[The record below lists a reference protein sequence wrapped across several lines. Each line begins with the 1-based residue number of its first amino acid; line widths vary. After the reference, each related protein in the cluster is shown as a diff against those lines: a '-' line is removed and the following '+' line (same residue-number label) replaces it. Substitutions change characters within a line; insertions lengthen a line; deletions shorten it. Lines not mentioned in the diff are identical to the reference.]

1 MSRSTPVDQP
11 LSDYFDVAGHFRRS
25 ANVERDFRDGSQNGD
40 YILTP
45 TALDSLRRLT
55 DGLSPSSS
63 SRAWTI
69 TGPYG
74 VGKSSFALFM
84 TRIFCA
90 TDASGVRARELLRQ
104 RDPDLAAELSK
115 LKLGSRFKRG
125 FLPIL
130 LTARKVSAPH
140 CIAEGIASALT
151 RESSKA
157 LNTLGRKVRATIS
170 LDSNGSSFDTKRVI
184 SALETTAISARNEG
198 YQGVLLII
206 DELGKLFEYAA
217 RYPQR
222 GDVYVLQE
230 IGEYVAR
237 SKVIPTLV
245 VGLLHQSFEE
255 YGHLLDVGT
264 RREWSKIQGR
274 FSDIPFLEP
283 PDQVVRMIGAAI
295 QRTEMTLPKDL
306 NTTVDR
312 IITTALKIGVM
323 PPGMTRDEFRR
334 SAIAAYPLHPLALVA
349 IPYIFRR
356 FGQNERSLFSY
367 LSSAEP
373 FAFQEFLRT
382 HQMSAGAPQYIRLT
396 DLFDYFSNNFGLGL
410 YRQPQAIRWL
420 EAADVLERKK
430 NLGTTHQDLVKTVG
444 VLNALGQFSHLT
456 ASAEFIS
463 FALSDT
469 TLPPKPIEIALSQL
483 SEASILTHRSYN
495 NTYRIW
501 EGSDVDLEE
510 RIAEGKRRTGQ
521 SRGLADGVR
530 KYIVKR
536 PMVARRHS
544 FDTGALRM
552 FEVVYVDSLS
562 SLDES
567 LATKATLDGL
577 VVVCLSESN
586 SLSEQFQVRA
596 KAIGSLDNVVIAV
609 PQQIGELRGVI
620 AELAALRW
628 VWENTPEL
636 RDDRVA
642 RREVSLRITEAEQL
656 LLRDLAGLTDP
667 RPEPTG
673 SGCLWFYMGLRQ
685 KVSSLADVSQLLSTI
700 LDLVYSKAPKIR
712 NELIV
717 RRTLSTAAAAARRN
731 LIEAMLKCEAKP
743 LLGMEGFPPERS
755 IYESVL
761 HITGIH
767 RVGEDGVWHFGP
779 PTKSATHNI
788 APSWRHICEFVFDRQ
803 PEPIPLDV
811 LFAELAG
818 PPWGILD
825 GLHPVLLCAFTMVY
839 PNETTLY
846 KEQVFVPEIS
856 IADFELMLRR
866 PELFSIAGCRV
877 SGSRALIV
885 DRIAKGLK
893 VQPATVPV
901 VRALFRTAKALPD
914 FAWNTHRLS
923 PETLALRDAFNNAK
937 SPERLL
943 FVDIP
948 SALGLPVFSTKS
960 PKESELDNFFQCLN
974 RSLQEWAAAFPR
986 VLEEVREELLRACG
1000 APKGENGWNL
1010 LRQQAVRL
1018 ENRITEPQLLSVVR
1032 RIAQASAGATGVESV
1047 CALIASRHPS
1057 SWSDVE
1063 VQGFSES
1070 VRPIGELFREALQS
1084 LQNHDSSVSSME
1096 ELSAND
1102 RKRAEKM
1109 VRHLRLQLDNVGR
1122 SESPAVIRAALAE
1135 LLRSLDKG
1143 NRDGGQDHATRS

>member
-1 MSRSTPVDQP
+1 MNRSTPLDQP
-11 LSDYFDVAGHFRRS
+11 MSDFFDVARHFRRS
-25 ANVERDFRDGSQNGD
+25 ANVEKDYTDGSQNGD

-55 DGLSPSSS
+55 EGLSPSSS

-74 VGKSSFALFM
+74 VGKSSFALFIS
-84 TRIFCA
+84 RVFCA

-104 RDPDLAAELSK
+104 RDPEIAAELSK
-115 LKLGSRFKRG
+115 LKLSSRFKRG

-130 LTARKVSAPH
+130 LTARRVSAPH
-140 CIAEGIASALT
+140 CIAEGLASALAMQP
-151 RESSKA
+151 SKA
-157 LNTLGRKVRATIS
+157 LNTLGRKVRAT
-170 LDSNGSSFDTKRVI
+170 LLADSNGSSIDTKRVL
-184 SALETTAISARNEG
+184 SALETTAISARDEG

-222 GDVYVLQE
+222 GDVSVLQE
-230 IGEYVAR
+230 IGEYVSR
-237 SKVIPTLV
+237 SKAIPTMV

-283 PDQVVRMIGAAI
+283 ADQVIRMIGAAI
-295 QRTEMTLPKDL
+295 QRTEMTPPGDL
-306 NTTVDR
+306 NTAVDR
-312 IITTALKIGVM
+312 VVTTALKIGIM
-323 PPGMTRDEFRR
+323 PPGMTREEFRR
-334 SAIAAYPLHPLALVA
+334 SALAAYPLHPLALVA
-349 IPYIFRR
+349 IPYVFRR

-373 FAFQEFLRT
+373 FAFQEFLKT
-382 HQMSAGAPQYIRLT
+382 HQMSGASPEFIRLA

-430 NLGTTHQDLVKTVG
+430 DLGRTHQDLVKTVG

-456 ASAEFIS
+456 ASSELIS

-469 TLPPKPIEIALSQL
+469 ESPTRPIEIALSQL
-483 SEASILTHRSYN
+483 NDASILTHRSYN
-495 NTYRIW
+495 NSYRIW

-521 SRGLADGVR
+521 NRGLADGVR

-562 SLDES
+562 SLEES
-567 LATKATLDGL
+567 LAAKGL
-577 VVVCLSESN
+577 LEGRVVVCLSEST
-586 SLSEQFQVRA
+586 SLSEQFQTRA
-596 KAIGSLDNVVIAV
+596 KALDGIPNLVIAI

-667 RPEPTG
+667 RPEPVG
-673 SGCLWFYMGLRQ
+673 SGCLWFHVGLRQ
-685 KVSSLADVSQLLSTI
+685 KVSSLADVSQLLSKI
-700 LDLVYSKAPKIR
+700 LDLVYDKAPRIR

-717 RRTLSTAAAAARRN
+717 RRTLSSAAAAARRN
-731 LIEAMLKCEAKP
+731 LIEAMLKCETEP
-743 LLGMEGFPPERS
+743 LLGIEGFPPERS
-755 IYESVL
+755 IYESL
-761 HITGIH
+761 LRSTGIH
-767 RVGEDGVWHFGP
+767 SIGNDGTWRFGP
-779 PTKSATHNI
+779 PSRSAKHNL

-811 LFAELAG
+811 LFAELSG

-825 GLHPVLLCAFTMVY
+825 GLHPVLLCAFIMVY

-846 KEQVFVPEIS
+846 KEQAFVPEIS

-866 PELFSIAGCRV
+866 PELFAIAGCRV
-877 SGSRALIV
+877 SGSRALVV
-885 DRIAKGLK
+885 DRIAGGLK
-893 VQPATVPV
+893 VQSATVPV

-914 FAWNTHRLS
+914 FAWNTHRVS
-923 PETLALRDAFNNAK
+923 AETLALREAFNNAK
-937 SPERLL
+937 SPERFL
-943 FVDIP
+943 FVEIP
-948 SALGLPVFSTKS
+948 SALGLPVFSAKS
-960 PKESELDNFFQCLN
+960 PKNSEIDHFFRALN
-974 RSLQEWAAAFPR
+974 RGLQEWAAAFPLA
-986 VLEEVREELLRACG
+986 LEGARAELLRACG
-1000 APKGENGWNL
+1000 APEGEEGWNL
-1010 LRQQAVRL
+1010 LRQQAVKL
-1018 ENRITEPQLLSVVR
+1018 ENRITDPQLLSVVR
-1032 RIAQASAGATGVESV
+1032 RIAQASSGWTGVESV
-1047 CALIASRHPS
+1047 CALLTSRHPT

-1063 VQGFSES
+1063 VEGFRDT
-1070 VRPIGELFREALQS
+1070 VGPIGELFRGALES
-1084 LQNHDSSVSSME
+1084 LRNHGTGVPSLE
-1096 ELSAND
+1096 ELSADD
-1102 RKRAEKM
+1102 RKRAEEM
-1109 VRHLRLQLDNVGR
+1109 VRDLRVRLDSVGR
-1122 SESPAVIRAALAE
+1122 RESATVIRAALFE
-1135 LLRSLDKG
+1135 LMRVFDNK
-1143 NRDGGQDHATRS
+1143 T

>member
-1 MSRSTPVDQP
+1 MSRSTPADQP
-11 LSDYFDVAGHFRRS
+11 LSDYFDVARHFRRS
-25 ANVERDFRDGSQNGD
+25 ANVEKDFRDGSQNGD

-84 TRIFCA
+84 TRVFCA

-104 RDPDLAAELSK
+104 RDPELAAALTK

-140 CIAEGIASALT
+140 CIAEGIVSALA

-157 LNTLGRKVRATIS
+157 LNSLGRKVGATITF
-170 LDSNGSSFDTKRVI
+170 DTNGSSFDTKRVI
-184 SALETTAISARNEG
+184 AALESTALSARNEG

-206 DELGKLFEYAA
+206 DELGKLFEHAA

-237 SKVIPTLV
+237 SKAIPTLV

-295 QRTEMTLPKDL
+295 RRTEMTLPKDL
-306 NTTVDR
+306 NLTVDR
-312 IITTALKIGVM
+312 VISTALKIGVM
-323 PPGMTRDEFRR
+323 PPGMTREEFRK
-334 SAIAAYPLHPLALVA
+334 SAFAAYPLHPMALVA

-367 LSSAEP
+367 LSSAES

-382 HQMSAGAPQYIRLT
+382 HQMSSGAPQYIRLA

-469 TLPPKPIEIALSQL
+469 LVPPKAIEIALSDL
-483 SEASILTHRSYN
+483 SKASILTHRSYN
-495 NTYRIW
+495 DTYRIW

-521 SRGLADGVR
+521 NRGLADGVR
-530 KYIVKR
+530 RYVVKR

-552 FEVVYVDSLS
+552 FDVVYVDSLN
-562 SLDES
+562 SLEDS
-567 LATKATLDGL
+567 LAKKTEMDGV

-586 SLSEQFQVRA
+586 SLSEQFQNRA
-596 KAIGSLDNVVIAV
+596 KALEGFENIVIAV

-667 RPEPTG
+667 RPAPIG
-673 SGCLWFYMGLRQ
+673 SGCLWFYGGHRQ
-685 KVSSLADVSQLLSTI
+685 KVSSLAEVSQLLSTI
-700 LDLVYSKAPKIR
+700 LDLVYNKAPKIR

-731 LIEAMLKCEAKP
+731 LIEAMLKSESKP
-743 LLGMEGFPPERS
+743 LLGIEGFPPERS
-755 IYESVL
+755 IYQSVL
-761 HITGIH
+761 HATGIH
-767 RVGEDGVWHFGP
+767 RMRDDGTWHFSAP
-779 PTKSATHNI
+779 SKSATHNI
-788 APSWRHICEFVFDRQ
+788 APSWRHVCEFVFDRQ

-811 LFAELAG
+811 LFSELAG

-825 GLHPVLLCAFTMVY
+825 GLHPILLCAFMMVY

-846 KEQVFVPEIS
+846 KEQVFLPEIS

-866 PELFSIAGCRV
+866 PELFAIAGSRV
-877 SGSRALIV
+877 SGSRALV
-885 DRIAKGLK
+885 VERIATGLK
-893 VQPATVPV
+893 VQSATVPV
-901 VRALFRTAKALPD
+901 VRALFRTVKALPD
-914 FAWNTHRLS
+914 FAWNTHQLS
-923 PETLALRDAFNNAK
+923 PETLAIRDAFNNAK

-943 FVDIP
+943 FVDLP
-948 SALGLPVFSTKS
+948 SALGIPGFSARLSKDGEID
-960 PKESELDNFFQCLN
+960 KFFQCLN

-986 VLEEVREELLRACG
+986 VLEHVREELLRACG

-1032 RIAQASAGATGVESV
+1032 RIAQASAGLTGVESV
-1047 CALIASRHPS
+1047 CALIVSRHPS

-1063 VQGFSES
+1063 VEGFSDS
-1070 VRPIGELFREALQS
+1070 VRPIGELFREALNS
-1084 LQNHDSSVSSME
+1084 LRNQGSLASGLD
-1096 ELSAND
+1096 ELNADD

-1109 VRHLRLQLDNVGR
+1109 VRHLQQQLDNVGR
-1122 SESPAVIRAALAE
+1122 RESPTVIRAALSE
-1135 LLRSLDKG
+1135 LMRMFDKG
-1143 NRDGGQDHATRS
+1143 NRDGGQDDATRS

>member
-1 MSRSTPVDQP
+1 MNKSATLDQP
-11 LSDYFDVAGHFRRS
+11 MSDFFDVARHFRRS
-25 ANVERDFRDGSQNGD
+25 ANVEKDFREGSQNGD

-55 DGLSPSSS
+55 EGLSPSSS

-74 VGKSSFALFM
+74 VGKSSFALFVS
-84 TRIFCA
+84 RVFCA
-90 TDASGVRARELLRQ
+90 TDASGVRARELLKQ
-104 RDPDLAAELSK
+104 RDPEIAAELSK
-115 LKLGSRFKRG
+115 LKLGSKFKHG

-130 LTARKVSAPH
+130 LTARRVSAPH

-151 RESSKA
+151 TQPSKA
-157 LNTLGRKVRATIS
+157 LNTLGRKVRAT
-170 LDSNGSSFDTKRVI
+170 LVTNSNGSSLDTKRVL

-198 YQGVLLII
+198 YHGVLLII

-222 GDVYVLQE
+222 GDVSVLQE
-230 IGEYVAR
+230 IGEYVSR
-237 SKVIPTLV
+237 SKAIPTMV

-255 YGHLLDVGT
+255 YGHLLDVAT

-283 PDQVVRMIGAAI
+283 ADQVIRMIGTAI
-295 QRTEMTLPKDL
+295 QRTEMVLPRDL
-306 NTTVDR
+306 NIAVDR
-312 IITTALKIGVM
+312 VVKTALSIGIM
-323 PPGMTRDEFRR
+323 PPGMGREEFRK
-334 SAIAAYPLHPLALVA
+334 SALAAYPLHPLALVA
-349 IPYIFRR
+349 IPYVFRR

-373 FAFQEFLRT
+373 FAFQEFLKT
-382 HQMSAGAPQYIRLT
+382 HQMSGATPQFIRLA

-430 NLGTTHQDLVKTVG
+430 DLGRTHQDIVKTVG

-456 ASAEFIS
+456 ASSELIS

-469 TLPPKPIEIALSQL
+469 ASPARPIEIALSQL
-483 SEASILTHRSYN
+483 NEASVLTHRSYN
-495 NTYRIW
+495 NSYRIW

-521 SRGLADGVR
+521 SRGLAEGVR

-536 PMVARRHS
+536 PMIARRHS

-552 FEVVYVDSLS
+552 FEVVYVDSIS
-562 SLDES
+562 SLEES
-567 LATKATLDGL
+567 LAAKGSLDGR
-577 VVVCLSESN
+577 VIVCLSESN
-586 SLSEQFQVRA
+586 SLSEQFQTRA
-596 KAIGSLDNVVIAV
+596 KALDSVQNLLFAV

-620 AELAALRW
+620 GELAALRW

-667 RPEPTG
+667 RPEPVG
-673 SGCLWFYMGLRQ
+673 SGCLWFHAGLRQ
-685 KVSSLADVSQLLSTI
+685 KVSSLADVSQLFSKI
-700 LDLVYSKAPKIR
+700 LDLVYDKAPRIR

-731 LIEAMLKCEAKP
+731 LIEAMLKHETEP
-743 LLGMEGFPPERS
+743 LLGIEGFPPERS

-761 HITGIH
+761 RSTGIH
-767 RVGEDGVWHFGP
+767 RVGDDGTWHFGP
-779 PTKSATHNI
+779 PSRSTTHNM

-825 GLHPVLLCAFTMVY
+825 GLHPVLLCAFMMVY

-846 KEQVFVPEIS
+846 KEHVFVPETS

-866 PELFSIAGCRV
+866 PELFAIAGCRV
-877 SGSRALIV
+877 SGSRALVV
-885 DRIAKGLK
+885 DRIAGGLK
-893 VQPATVPV
+893 AQPATVPV

-914 FAWNTHRLS
+914 FAWNTHQLS
-923 PETLALRDAFNNAK
+923 AETLALREAFNNAK
-937 SPERLL
+937 SPERFL
-943 FVDIP
+943 FVDVP

-960 PKESELDNFFQCLN
+960 PKNAEVDRFFRALNQC
-974 RSLQEWAAAFPR
+974 LQEWAAAFPR
-986 VLEEVREELLRACG
+986 ALEKVREQLLRACG
-1000 APKGENGWNL
+1000 APGGEEGWNL
-1010 LRQQAVRL
+1010 LRQQAVKL
-1018 ENRITEPQLLSVVR
+1018 ENRITDPQLLSVVR
-1032 RIAQASAGATGVESV
+1032 RIAQASSGLSGVESV
-1047 CALIASRHPS
+1047 CALLASRHPS

-1063 VQGFSES
+1063 IDGFCDTI
-1070 VRPIGELFREALQS
+1070 RPIGVLFRAALES
-1084 LQNHDSSVSSME
+1084 FRNNSTGVLSIE
-1096 ELSAND
+1096 ELGAED
-1102 RKRAEKM
+1102 RKRAEEM
-1109 VRHLRLQLDNVGR
+1109 VRDLRVRLDSVHR
-1122 SESPAVIRAALAE
+1122 RESAVVIRAALFE
-1135 LLRSLDKG
+1135 LMRVFDKETRG
-1143 NRDGGQDHATRS
+1143 GGQDNGTRN

>member
-1 MSRSTPVDQP
+1 
-11 LSDYFDVAGHFRRS
+11 
-25 ANVERDFRDGSQNGD
+25 
-40 YILTP
+40 
-45 TALDSLRRLT
+45 
-55 DGLSPSSS
+55 
-63 SRAWTI
+63 
-69 TGPYG
+69 
-74 VGKSSFALFM
+74 
-84 TRIFCA
+84 
-90 TDASGVRARELLRQ
+90 
-104 RDPDLAAELSK
+104 
-115 LKLGSRFKRG
+115 
-125 FLPIL
+125 
-130 LTARKVSAPH
+130 
-140 CIAEGIASALT
+140 
-151 RESSKA
+151 
-157 LNTLGRKVRATIS
+157 
-170 LDSNGSSFDTKRVI
+170 
-184 SALETTAISARNEG
+184 LETTAISARNEG

-222 GDVYVLQE
+222 GDVSVLQE

-237 SKVIPTLV
+237 SKAIPTLV

-255 YGHLLDVGT
+255 YGHLLDVST

-283 PDQVVRMIGAAI
+283 PDQVIRMIGSAI
-295 QRTEMTLPKDL
+295 QRTEMTPPRDL
-306 NTTVDR
+306 SLAVDR

-323 PPGMTRDEFRR
+323 PPGMTREEFRR
-334 SAIAAYPLHPLALVA
+334 SALAAYPLHPLALVA
-349 IPYIFRR
+349 IPYVFRR

-382 HQMSAGAPQYIRLT
+382 HQMSAGTPQFIRLT

-420 EAADVLERKK
+420 EAADVLESKK
-430 NLGTTHQDLVKTVG
+430 HLGRTHQDLVKTVG

-456 ASAEFIS
+456 ASSELIS

-469 TLPPKPIEIALSQL
+469 ASPTKPIEIALSQL
-483 SEASILTHRSYN
+483 NEASILTHRSYN
-495 NTYRIW
+495 NSYRIW

-510 RIAEGKRRTGQ
+510 RIAEGRRRTGQ

-536 PMVARRHS
+536 PMIARRHS

-552 FEVVYVDSLS
+552 FDVVYVDSIG
-562 SLDES
+562 SLEGS
-567 LATKATLDGL
+567 LAAKAALDGK

-596 KAIGSLDNVVIAV
+596 KALDGAPNVVIAV

-620 AELAALRW
+620 TELAALRW

-656 LLRDLAGLTDP
+656 LLQDLAGLTDP
-667 RPEPTG
+667 RAEPIG
-673 SGCLWFYMGLRQ
+673 SGCLWFYAGLRQ
-685 KVSSLADVSQLLSTI
+685 KVSSLADVSQLLSEI
-700 LDLVYSKAPKIR
+700 LDLVYHKAPKIR

-731 LIEAMLKCEAKP
+731 LIEAMLKREERP
-743 LLGMEGFPPERS
+743 LLGIEGYPPERS

-761 HITGIH
+761 RATGIH
-767 RVGEDGVWHFGP
+767 SAGEDGTWHFGP
-779 PTKSATHNI
+779 PSRSATHNF

-825 GLHPVLLCAFTMVY
+825 GLHPVLLCAFLMVY

-846 KEQVFVPEIS
+846 KEQVFVPEIG

-877 SGSRALIV
+877 SGSRALV
-885 DRIAKGLK
+885 VGRIAGGLK

-923 PETLALRDAFNNAK
+923 TETLGLREAFNNAK
-937 SPERLL
+937 SPERFL

-960 PKESELDNFFQCLN
+960 PKDSEIDNFFQALN

-986 VLEEVREELLRACG
+986 ALEQVREELLRACG
-1000 APKGENGWNL
+1000 APGGENGWNL
-1010 LRQQAVRL
+1010 LRQQAVKL
-1018 ENRITEPQLLSVVR
+1018 ENRITDPQLLSVVR
-1032 RIAQASAGATGVESV
+1032 RIAQASAGWTGVESV
-1047 CALIASRHPS
+1047 CALLASRHPS

-1063 VQGFSES
+1063 VEGFPDS
-1070 VRPIGELFREALQS
+1070 VRPIGELFRGALQS
-1084 LQNHDSSVSSME
+1084 LRIHGAAVSSIE
-1096 ELSAND
+1096 ELNADD
-1102 RKRAEKM
+1102 RKRAERM
-1109 VRHLRLQLDNVGR
+1109 VKDLRVQLDSVGR
-1122 SESPAVIRAALAE
+1122 RESATVIRAALFE
-1135 LLRSLDKG
+1135 LMRVFDKG
-1143 NRDGGQDHATRS
+1143 TRDGGQDDATRN

>member
-1 MSRSTPVDQP
+1 
-11 LSDYFDVAGHFRRS
+11 
-25 ANVERDFRDGSQNGD
+25 
-40 YILTP
+40 
-45 TALDSLRRLT
+45 
-55 DGLSPSSS
+55 
-63 SRAWTI
+63 
-69 TGPYG
+69 
-74 VGKSSFALFM
+74 
-84 TRIFCA
+84 
-90 TDASGVRARELLRQ
+90 
-104 RDPDLAAELSK
+104 
-115 LKLGSRFKRG
+115 
-125 FLPIL
+125 
-130 LTARKVSAPH
+130 
-140 CIAEGIASALT
+140 
-151 RESSKA
+151 
-157 LNTLGRKVRATIS
+157 
-170 LDSNGSSFDTKRVI
+170 
-184 SALETTAISARNEG
+184 LETTAISARNEG

-237 SKVIPTLV
+237 SKAIPTLV

-306 NTTVDR
+306 NLTVDR

-382 HQMSAGAPQYIRLT
+382 HQMSAGTPQYIRLT

-430 NLGTTHQDLVKTVG
+430 NLGITHQDIVKTVG

-463 FALSDT
+463 FSLSDT
-469 TLPPKPIEIALSQL
+469 ALPPKAIEIALSQL
-483 SEASILTHRSYN
+483 EESSILTHRSYN

-536 PMVARRHS
+536 PMIARRHS

-552 FEVVYVDSLS
+552 FDVVYVDSLS

-567 LATKATLDGL
+567 LATKATLDGV

-596 KAIGSLDNVVIAV
+596 KALDGLDNVVIAV

-656 LLRDLAGLTDP
+656 LLGAHRK
-667 RPEPTG
+667 
-673 SGCLWFYMGLRQ
+673 W
-685 KVSSLADVSQLLSTI
+685 LS
-700 LDLVYSKAPKIR
+700 
-712 NELIV
+712 
-717 RRTLSTAAAAARRN
+717 
-731 LIEAMLKCEAKP
+731 M
-743 LLGMEGFPPERS
+743 
-755 IYESVL
+755 VL
-761 HITGIH
+761 YG
-767 RVGEDGVWHFGP
+767 
-779 PTKSATHNI
+779 A
-788 APSWRHICEFVFDRQ
+788 
-803 PEPIPLDV
+803 
-811 LFAELAG
+811 
-818 PPWGILD
+818 
-825 GLHPVLLCAFTMVY
+825 
-839 PNETTLY
+839 
-846 KEQVFVPEIS
+846 
-856 IADFELMLRR
+856 
-866 PELFSIAGCRV
+866 
-877 SGSRALIV
+877 
-885 DRIAKGLK
+885 
-893 VQPATVPV
+893 
-901 VRALFRTAKALPD
+901 
-914 FAWNTHRLS
+914 
-923 PETLALRDAFNNAK
+923 
-937 SPERLL
+937 
-943 FVDIP
+943 
-948 SALGLPVFSTKS
+948 
-960 PKESELDNFFQCLN
+960 
-974 RSLQEWAAAFPR
+974 
-986 VLEEVREELLRACG
+986 
-1000 APKGENGWNL
+1000 APKG
-1010 LRQQAVRL
+1010 
-1018 ENRITEPQLLSVVR
+1018 I
-1032 RIAQASAGATGVESV
+1032 ES
-1047 CALIASRHPS
+1047 C
-1057 SWSDVE
+1057 
-1063 VQGFSES
+1063 
-1070 VRPIGELFREALQS
+1070 
-1084 LQNHDSSVSSME
+1084 
-1096 ELSAND
+1096 
-1102 RKRAEKM
+1102 
-1109 VRHLRLQLDNVGR
+1109 
-1122 SESPAVIRAALAE
+1122 
-1135 LLRSLDKG
+1135 
-1143 NRDGGQDHATRS
+1143 

>member
-1 MSRSTPVDQP
+1 MNRSTPFDQP
-11 LSDYFDVAGHFRRS
+11 MSDFFDVARHFRRS
-25 ANVERDFRDGSQNGD
+25 ANVEKDFKDGSQNGD

-45 TALDSLRRLT
+45 TALDSIRRLT
-55 DGLSPSSS
+55 EGLAPSSS

-84 TRIFCA
+84 SRVFCA

-104 RDPDLAAELSK
+104 RDPEIAAELSK

-130 LTARKVSAPH
+130 LTARRVSAPH

-151 RESSKA
+151 TQPSKV
-157 LNTLGRKVRATIS
+157 LNALGRKVSAT
-170 LDSNGSSFDTKRVI
+170 LVANANGSSLDTKRVL
-184 SALETTAISARNEG
+184 SALETTAIAARNEG

-222 GDVYVLQE
+222 GDVSVLQE
-230 IGEYVAR
+230 IGEYVSR
-237 SKVIPTLV
+237 SKVMPTMV

-283 PDQVVRMIGAAI
+283 ADQVIRMIGAAI
-295 QRTEMTLPKDL
+295 QRTEMAAPKDL
-306 NTTVDR
+306 NSAVDR
-312 IITTALKIGVM
+312 VVTTALKIGIM
-323 PPGMTRDEFRR
+323 PPGMTREEFRR
-334 SAIAAYPLHPLALVA
+334 SALAAFPLHPLALVA
-349 IPYIFRR
+349 IPYVFRR

-373 FAFQEFLRT
+373 FAFQDFLKT
-382 HQMSAGAPQYIRLT
+382 HQMSGASPQFIRLA

-430 NLGTTHQDLVKTVG
+430 DLGRTHQDLVKTVG

-456 ASAEFIS
+456 ASSELIS

-469 TLPPKPIEIALSQL
+469 ASPTKPIEIALSQL
-483 SEASILTHRSYN
+483 NEASILTHRSYN
-495 NTYRIW
+495 NSYRIW

-521 SRGLADGVR
+521 NRGLADGVR

-536 PMVARRHS
+536 PMIARRHS

-552 FEVVYVDSLS
+552 FEVVYVDSIS
-562 SLDES
+562 SWEES
-567 LATKATLDGL
+567 LAAKGSLEGR
-577 VVVCLSESN
+577 VVVCLSEST
-586 SLSEQFQVRA
+586 SLSEQFQTRA
-596 KAIGSLDNVVIAV
+596 KALDGIPNLVIAI

-667 RPEPTG
+667 RPEPVG
-673 SGCLWFYMGLRQ
+673 SGCLWFHVGLRQ
-685 KVSSLADVSQLLSTI
+685 KVSSLADVSQLLSKI
-700 LDLVYSKAPKIR
+700 LDLVYDKAPRIR

-717 RRTLSTAAAAARRN
+717 RRTLSNAAAAARRN
-731 LIEAMLKCEAKP
+731 LIEAMLKCEAEP
-743 LLGMEGFPPERS
+743 LLGIEGFPPERS

-761 HITGIH
+761 RSTGIH
-767 RVGEDGVWHFGP
+767 SVGDDGSWHFGP
-779 PTKSATHNI
+779 PSRSATHNI

-811 LFAELAG
+811 LFAELSG

-825 GLHPVLLCAFTMVY
+825 GLHPVLLCAFIMVY

-856 IADFELMLRR
+856 VADFELMLRR
-866 PELFSIAGCRV
+866 PELFAIAGSRV
-877 SGSRALIV
+877 SGSRALVV
-885 DRIAKGLK
+885 DRIAGGLK
-893 VQPATVPV
+893 VQSATVPV

-914 FAWNTHRLS
+914 FAWNTNRLS
-923 PETLALRDAFNNAK
+923 AETVALREAFNNAK
-937 SPERLL
+937 SPERFL
-943 FVDIP
+943 FVEIP
-948 SALGLPVFSTKS
+948 SALELPVFSVKL
-960 PKESELDNFFQCLN
+960 PKESEIDHFFQALN
-974 RSLQEWAAAFPR
+974 RSLQEWAAAFPLA
-986 VLEEVREELLRACG
+986 LEGAREELLRACG
-1000 APKGENGWNL
+1000 APGGEKGWNL
-1010 LRQQAVRL
+1010 LRQQAVKL
-1018 ENRITEPQLLSVVR
+1018 ENRITDPQLLSVVR
-1032 RIAQASAGATGVESV
+1032 RMAQASSGWTGVESV
-1047 CALIASRHPS
+1047 CALLTSRHPT

-1063 VQGFSES
+1063 VEGFPDT
-1070 VRPIGELFREALQS
+1070 VRPIGELFRGALES
-1084 LQNHDSSVSSME
+1084 LRIHGTGVSSIE
-1096 ELSAND
+1096 KLNAED
-1102 RKRAEKM
+1102 RRRAEEM
-1109 VRHLRLQLDNVGR
+1109 VRDLRARLDSVGR
-1122 SESPAVIRAALAE
+1122 RESPTVIRAALFE
-1135 LLRSLDKG
+1135 LMRVFD
-1143 NRDGGQDHATRS
+1143 NET

>member
-1 MSRSTPVDQP
+1 
-11 LSDYFDVAGHFRRS
+11 
-25 ANVERDFRDGSQNGD
+25 
-40 YILTP
+40 
-45 TALDSLRRLT
+45 
-55 DGLSPSSS
+55 
-63 SRAWTI
+63 
-69 TGPYG
+69 
-74 VGKSSFALFM
+74 
-84 TRIFCA
+84 
-90 TDASGVRARELLRQ
+90 
-104 RDPDLAAELSK
+104 
-115 LKLGSRFKRG
+115 
-125 FLPIL
+125 
-130 LTARKVSAPH
+130 
-140 CIAEGIASALT
+140 
-151 RESSKA
+151 
-157 LNTLGRKVRATIS
+157 
-170 LDSNGSSFDTKRVI
+170 
-184 SALETTAISARNEG
+184 
-198 YQGVLLII
+198 
-206 DELGKLFEYAA
+206 
-217 RYPQR
+217 
-222 GDVYVLQE
+222 
-230 IGEYVAR
+230 
-237 SKVIPTLV
+237 
-245 VGLLHQSFEE
+245 
-255 YGHLLDVGT
+255 
-264 RREWSKIQGR
+264 
-274 FSDIPFLEP
+274 
-283 PDQVVRMIGAAI
+283 
-295 QRTEMTLPKDL
+295 
-306 NTTVDR
+306 
-312 IITTALKIGVM
+312 
-323 PPGMTRDEFRR
+323 
-334 SAIAAYPLHPLALVA
+334 
-349 IPYIFRR
+349 
-356 FGQNERSLFSY
+356 
-367 LSSAEP
+367 
-373 FAFQEFLRT
+373 
-382 HQMSAGAPQYIRLT
+382 MSAGTPQFIRLT

-420 EAADVLERKK
+420 EAADVLESKK
-430 NLGTTHQDLVKTVG
+430 NLGATHRDLVKTVG

-456 ASAEFIS
+456 ASAELIS

-469 TLPPKPIEIALSQL
+469 STPPKPIEIALSQL
-483 SEASILTHRSYN
+483 SEASVLSHRSYN
-495 NTYRIW
+495 NSYRIW

-510 RIAEGKRRTGQ
+510 RIVEGKRRTGQ

-536 PMVARRHS
+536 PMIARRHS

-552 FEVVYVDSLS
+552 FDVVYVDSLS

-567 LATKATLDGL
+567 LATKARLDGV

-586 SLSEQFQVRA
+586 ALSEQFQIRA
-596 KAIGSLDNVVIAV
+596 KTLDGVDNVVIAV

-628 VWENTPEL
+628 VWDNTPEL

-667 RPEPTG
+667 RPEPIG
-673 SGCLWFYMGLRQ
+673 SGCLWFHAGARQ
-685 KVSSLADVSQLLSTI
+685 KVSSLADVSHLISTI
-700 LDLVYSKAPKIR
+700 LDLVFNKAPKIR

-717 RRTLSTAAAAARRN
+717 RRTLSNAAAAARRN
-731 LIEAMLKCEAKP
+731 LIEAMMKCEAEP
-743 LLGMEGFPPERS
+743 LLGMKGFPPERS

-761 HITGIH
+761 HVTGIH

-877 SGSRALIV
+877 SGSRALVV
-885 DRIAKGLK
+885 DRIASGLK
-893 VQPATVPV
+893 VPPATVPV
-901 VRALFRTAKALPD
+901 VRALFRTVKALPD

-960 PKESELDNFFQCLN
+960 PKESDLFQCLN

-1018 ENRITEPQLLSVVR
+1018 ENRISEPQLLSVVR
-1032 RIAQASAGATGVESV
+1032 RIAQASAGPTGVESV
-1047 CALIASRHPS
+1047 CALLASRHPS
-1057 SWSDVE
+1057 SWSDIE
-1063 VQGFSES
+1063 VDGFSES

-1084 LQNHDSSVSSME
+1084 LRTHGSAESSME
-1096 ELSAND
+1096 ELNADD

-1122 SESPAVIRAALAE
+1122 SESPTVIRAALSE

-1143 NRDGGQDHATRS
+1143 TRDGGQDHATKN